1 MRASEERYHVLP
13 RERVKSFQFLVDKE
27 SYAGVRIQLLA
38 GYKMI
43 V

>member
-1 MRASEERYHVLP
+1 MRASEERYHALP
-13 RERVKSFQFLVDKE
+13 RDPVKSFQFLVDIE